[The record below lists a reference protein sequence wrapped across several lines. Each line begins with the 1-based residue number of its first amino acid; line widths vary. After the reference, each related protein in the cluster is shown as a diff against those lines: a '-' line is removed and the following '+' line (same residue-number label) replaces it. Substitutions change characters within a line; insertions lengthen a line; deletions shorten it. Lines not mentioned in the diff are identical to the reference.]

1 MVRHGARER
10 DLMMVS
16 SALYEKV
23 TYKQIDDMK
32 HAIGFERGRV
42 RGTKHRRYE
51 PYRNYFNTGE
61 CDREDW
67 EQLVTI
73 GLAIK
78 SRDNWY
84 HVSDDGREFLRRV
97 TGVEILPESR

>member
-1 MVRHGARER
+1 
-10 DLMMVS
+10 MVS
-16 SALYEKV
+16 SAIYEKV

-42 RGTKHRRYE
+42 HGTKHRRYE

-61 CDREDW
+61 RDWEDW
-67 EQLVTI
+67 EQLVKI
-73 GLAIK
+73 GFADK
-78 SRDNWY
+78 GKENWY
-84 HVSDDGREFLRRV
+84 SVSDDGREFLRRV

>member
-1 MVRHGARER
+1 
-10 DLMMVS
+10 MVS
-16 SALYEKV
+16 SAIYEKV

-51 PYRNYFNTGE
+51 PYRNYFNTAE

-67 EQLVTI
+67 EQLVKI
-73 GLAIK
+73 GFADK
-78 SRDNWY
+78 GKENWY
-84 HVSDDGREFLRRV
+84 SVSDDGREFLRRV

>member
-1 MVRHGARER
+1 
-10 DLMMVS
+10 MVS
-16 SALYEKV
+16 STIYENV

-67 EQLVTI
+67 EQLVKI
-73 GLAIK
+73 GFADK
-78 SRDNWY
+78 GKENWY
-84 HVSDDGREFLRRV
+84 SVSDDGREFLRRV